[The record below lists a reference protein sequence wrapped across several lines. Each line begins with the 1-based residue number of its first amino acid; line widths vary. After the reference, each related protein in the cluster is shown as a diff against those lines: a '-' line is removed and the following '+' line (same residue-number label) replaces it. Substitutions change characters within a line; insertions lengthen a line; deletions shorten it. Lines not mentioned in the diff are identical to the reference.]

1 MPVPANFR
9 EFADQCVR
17 LAENARGSDDKIV
30 LLRMAH
36 AWRDLAT
43 EEERLEQLI
52 READEAFAG
61 DGEGGF
67 AKRLALAAGFAA
79 RRAH

>member
-1 MPVPANFR
+1 MSGPAHFR

-17 LAENARGSDDKIV
+17 LARDAKNSEEEAI

-36 AWRDLAT
+36 AWRDLAA

-52 READEAFAG
+52 READEAFA
-61 DGEGGF
+61 DSGEDGF
-67 AKRLALAAGFAA
+67 AKRLALGANFSS
-79 RRAH
+79 RRSH

>member
-1 MPVPANFR
+1 MPVPAHFR

-17 LAENARGSDDKIV
+17 LAQDAKNSDEKVI

-52 READEAFAG
+52 READEAFG
-61 DGEGGF
+61 DSGEDGF
-67 AKRLALAAGFAA
+67 AKRLALAANFAS
-79 RRAH
+79 RRSH